1 MNDNSMREMV
11 KISFFKSSEKQQSE
25 VKCIPVVGLHKRGC
39 AGEGLLNLK
48 SQKIILVG
56 FKLLKS
62 LLGLSD
68 HTHSSPYCGKQGG
81 CGCTQIWELWWDHWI
96 AHESNNLSIMRY
108 VFTYQI
114 ISSPT
119 VNSWQLE
126 ENSVQEDKSVTRW
139 LVLHQCNSCHHKQ
152 HWP

>member
-1 MNDNSMREMV
+1 MV
-11 KISFFKSSEKQQSE
+11 KISFQSSEKQQSGAN
-25 VKCIPVVGLHKRGC
+25 CIPIAGVHKYGH

-56 FKLLKS
+56 LKLLKS

-68 HTHSSPYCGKQGG
+68 RTHPSPYWGKRGG

-96 AHESNNLSIMRY
+96 AHESNNLSIMKY

-139 LVLHQCNSCHHKQ
+139 LVLHQCHSCHHKQ
-152 HWP
+152 HWR